1 MRPEGKL
8 TLVGAGPGDAELITL
23 KGLRVLGEA
32 DVLLYDALVNPELLR
47 YAPGAEKILVGKR
60 KGCAAYAQ
68 QQINELIVQ
77 RGRGGN
83 HVVRLKGGDPFV
95 FGRGAEEM
103 SYAAS
108 RGMEVAVVPGL
119 SSGLSVPASQHIPV
133 TLRGVAESFW
143 VITGTTRDHQLST
156 DVALAARS
164 SATVVILMGM
174 SKLEAIMACFSKA
187 GKADTPVAVIQEG
200 TTPRERLA
208 LGTVG
213 TISGEVA
220 RLGLSNPAVIVV
232 GEVVGER
239 ERFLAI
245 QTNVARARDR
255 ALIP

>member
-23 KGLRVLGEA
+23 KGLRALGEA
-32 DVLLYDALVNPELLR
+32 DVLLYDALVNPELLG
-47 YAPGAEKILVGKR
+47 YAPGAEKIFVGKR
-60 KGCAAYAQ
+60 KGCVAYAQ

-77 RGRGGN
+77 RGRGGK

-103 SYAAS
+103 GYAAS

-143 VITGTTRDHQLST
+143 VITGTTRDHRLSA

-174 SKLEAIMACFSKA
+174 TKLQEIMACFAKA

-213 TISGEVA
+213 TISREIA
-220 RLGLSNPAVIVV
+220 RLGLSNPAVIIV
-232 GEVVGER
+232 GEVVRER
-239 ERFLAI
+239 ERFHAI
-245 QTNVARARDR
+245 RTNVSRAREG
-255 ALIP
+255 AFIA